1 MGRNQIMNNASESQN
16 EKLSPT
22 IQITNQIPK
31 NQSLQIQN
39 IDPNHPIQLKV
50 DPITDY
56 FALSVTITVSI
67 LTAIISAYVTIKIV
81 TKSNEK
87 LIESQELLQNNA
99 LKHNKEKE
107 LSVLTSK
114 NRQDWIN
121 TLRTDI
127 SEIISKSTNIIHNL
141 RATLQVNHTQN
152 NLTEDF
158 SIFISSY
165 QQVSSIIVKVELF
178 LNLEKTPQKNL
189 QDTLNQLKDDL
200 MLFCNANLT
209 PFPRF

>member
-1 MGRNQIMNNASESQN
+1 MNNASESQN

-127 SEIISKSTNIIHNL
+127 SEIISKSSVHDKFH
-141 RATLQVNHTQN
+141 RTLI
-152 NLTEDF
+152 LSGF
-158 SIFISSY
+158 CFLKIAKISLN
-165 QQVSSIIVKVELF
+165 SSF
-178 LNLEKTPQKNL
+178 
-189 QDTLNQLKDDL
+189 
-200 MLFCNANLT
+200 
-209 PFPRF
+209 FPKPIKC